1 MQNGEQAF
9 HHHTT
14 SAPSG
19 SIICNSSIALITP
32 AILTLTLSPSNSK
45 CGESR
50 S

>member
-32 AILTLTLSPSNSK
+32 SHTDPDSLTL
-45 CGESR
+45 
-50 S
+50 